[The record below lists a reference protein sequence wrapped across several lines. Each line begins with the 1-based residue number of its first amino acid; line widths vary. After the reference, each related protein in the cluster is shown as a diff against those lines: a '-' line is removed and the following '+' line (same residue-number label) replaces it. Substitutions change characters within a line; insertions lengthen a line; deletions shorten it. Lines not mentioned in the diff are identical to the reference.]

1 MNDTILLVD
10 DEKGIRKVLG
20 ISLADSGF
28 TVHTADSG
36 QDALRIF
43 RAVNPP
49 IVLTDIKMPDMDGIE
64 LLRKIKQENAET
76 EVIMLTGQGDMNLA
90 IQSLKYDATDFV
102 TKPID
107 DEILEIAIK
116 RARERISLRRQIR
129 EYHRQLEKRVQQKA
143 QQLIETERL
152 AAVGQTITDLSQSI
166 TRISGGLE
174 QGLVILGQGIESDRK
189 QSVQDGWKMVKGNVD
204 KIHNLSLDLL
214 HYGKYAVVNYE
225 LCDPGLPVTEVVEKM
240 QPRARKNHV
249 ELRAELSPGLKKYY
263 FDPDG
268 LLCCLE
274 NLVTNAIDACLAQ
287 DKSEAVKEVIVR
299 TAKGAGRMVEYRV
312 TDNGMGMPQKV
323 RRKIFRSFFTTK
335 DPCGTGIGLM
345 MTKMIVDQ
353 HGGQID
359 VQSRKG
365 TGTEVVIRLPAR
377 TEPGDGPDSSGLS
390 V

>member
-28 TVHTADSG
+28 KVHTADSG

-76 EVIMLTGQGDMNLA
+76 EVIMFTGQSDMDLA

-116 RARERISLRRQIR
+116 RAQERISLRRQIR
-129 EYHRQLEKRVQQKA
+129 EYNRELEKRVQQKA

-174 QGLVILGQGIESDRK
+174 QGLVILGKGIESDRK

-204 KIHNLSLDLL
+204 KIHNLSMDLL

-225 LCDPGLPVTEVVEKM
+225 LCDPGLPVTEVVDKM
-240 QPRARKNHV
+240 QSRARKNHV
-249 ELRAELSPGLKKYY
+249 ELRAELSPGLKEYY

-268 LLCCLE
+268 VLCCLE
-274 NLVTNAIDACLAQ
+274 NLVTNAIDACLNH

-299 TAKGAGRMVEYRV
+299 SAKGAGRVVEYRV
-312 TDNGMGMPQKV
+312 TDNGIGMPEKV

-353 HGGQID
+353 HGGEIEI
-359 VQSRKG
+359 QSQEG

-377 TEPGDGPDSSGLS
+377 TQPDDGPDSGGLS